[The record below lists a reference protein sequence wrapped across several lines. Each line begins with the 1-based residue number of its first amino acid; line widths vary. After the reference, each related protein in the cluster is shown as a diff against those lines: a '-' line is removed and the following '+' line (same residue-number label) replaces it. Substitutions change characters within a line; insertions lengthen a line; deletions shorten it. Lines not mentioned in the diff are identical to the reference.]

1 MLKDGRFSNYHE
13 FLNALAE
20 LDPTT
25 EIRSQFSAIHYDY
38 VFKLKSGR
46 TYRAGDFN
54 FTPSL
59 SVYEVQNLWGDKKIG
74 EPVPCTL
81 DALKKITS
89 EPANTVKYDGPKIG
103 RVITQFDH
111 YQDKHSFAY

>member
-1 MLKDGRFSNYHE
+1 MLEDGRFDNYHE

-25 EIRSQFSAIHYDY
+25 EIRSQFNDIHYDY

-54 FTPSL
+54 FTSSL
-59 SVYEVQNLWGDKKIG
+59 SVYEVQNMWGDKKIG

-81 DALKKITS
+81 EALKKITS

-103 RVITQFDH
+103 MVITKFDH
-111 YQDKHSFAY
+111 DQDKHSAGY